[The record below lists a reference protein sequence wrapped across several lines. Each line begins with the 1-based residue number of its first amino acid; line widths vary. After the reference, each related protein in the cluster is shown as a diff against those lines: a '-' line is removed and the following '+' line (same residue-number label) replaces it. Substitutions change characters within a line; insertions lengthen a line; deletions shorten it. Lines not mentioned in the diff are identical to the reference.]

1 MTKEDVFNH
10 FTNLMLVRRARSEVI
25 FFDEDKNVIFLNP
38 TAHELHSIPAKEEG
52 GEIPQIE
59 ELYDEQSCKKL
70 HSVLDRIS
78 GLREEFL
85 QLSFYNKEKQRKVFV
100 DCRVTHFLPDDSKPD
115 QPGYALVGNDITSL
129 VLTREELNNQRNFLN
144 AVIENAQD
152 GIVLINDQGTIQS
165 VNRAAADLFGYEM
178 YEMPGQNI
186 KMLMPS
192 TYSRKH
198 DEYLKNY
205 QKTGIAKIIGRSPE
219 VNGKR
224 RDGSLFPIRLSIN
237 ELKFGEESY
246 YTGLV
251 HDLSEQKRIEEE
263 LKNVNR
269 NLEMRVR
276 ERTEELAE
284 TVNRLLK
291 EVNERKAAV
300 AALKEKE
307 KITLKSLEK
316 ERELSDLKSRFIT
329 MASHEFRTPL
339 SAIKLSSTIIKK
351 YNEKGTQDDRVL
363 KHLDRINAN
372 VETVTNILT
381 DFLSVSRLE
390 EGKLE
395 NNPQEF
401 NLEEFVKDV
410 LNELESY
417 RREGQNISYKHSG
430 AQTDVCLDES
440 LLKNILTNLV
450 SNAVKYSKTDSN
462 IFIETVLSSSSMRL
476 IVKDEGVGIPE
487 KEQKFLFNRFF
498 RASNVSHIQ
507 GTGLG
512 LNLVRQYVDLMG
524 GIVTIASE
532 EGVGTT
538 ISANIPIKS

>member
-38 TAHELHSIPAKEEG
+38 TGYELHSIPVKEEEG
-52 GEIPQIE
+52 KMPQIE

-70 HSVLDRIS
+70 RSALDRIS

-85 QLSFYNKEKQRKVFV
+85 QLSFFNREKQRKVFV
-100 DCRVTHFLPDDSKPD
+100 DCRLTRFLPDAGKPD

-152 GIVLINDQGTIQS
+152 GIVLINERGVIQS

-186 KMLMPS
+186 KMLMPLRH
-192 TYSRKH
+192 SRVH
-198 DEYLKNY
+198 DKYLKNY
-205 QKTGIAKIIGRSPE
+205 QETGIAKIMGRSPE

-224 RDGSLFPIRLSIN
+224 KDGSLFPVRLSIN

-269 NLEMRVR
+269 DLEMRVR

-291 EVNERKAAV
+291 EVKERKVAV

-316 ERELSDLKSRFIT
+316 ERELSDLKSRFIS

-339 SAIKLSSTIIKK
+339 SAIKLSSAIINK
-351 YNEKGTQDDRVL
+351 YNRKGTQDDRIS

-395 NNPQEF
+395 NKPQDF
-401 NLEEFVKDV
+401 NLEDFVKEV
-410 LNELESY
+410 LNELESF
-417 RREGQNISYKHSG
+417 RGEGQNIVYKHSG
-430 AQTDVCLDES
+430 EQTAVCLDES
-440 LLKNILTNLV
+440 LLKNILINLV

-462 IFIETVLSSSSMRL
+462 IFIETRLSASSMQL
-476 IVKDEGVGIPE
+476 IVKDEGMGIPE

-498 RASNVSHIQ
+498 RASNVAHIQ

-538 ISANIPIKS
+538 ISATIPIST